1 MLLQINGITKKYRTP
16 DGEVTALNGAS
27 LSVSA
32 GEFVAIV
39 GKSGSGKTTLLNMIA
54 GLDIPD
60 AGQIIL
66 SGEDITKLNAKRSAE
81 LRRRKIGVIYQFYNL
96 VPELNI
102 SDNITL
108 PTELDGGAVD
118 EGWLREILLKVGL
131 SGREMSYPSALSG
144 GEQQRVA
151 IARAIFNKPILI
163 LADEP
168 TGNLDSETGD
178 EILELLKYMNEEL
191 GATLI
196 VVTHSERV
204 ASAASRVVR
213 VYNGRI
219 TDDGRRK

>member
-1 MLLQINGITKKYRTP
+1 MLLQINGITKKYLTP
-16 DGEVTALNGAS
+16 DGEVTALDRAS

-54 GLDIPD
+54 RLDTPD
-60 AGQIIL
+60 DGSIFIGGEEITRL
-66 SGEDITKLNAKRSAE
+66 SEKRSAE

-118 EGWLREILLKVGL
+118 ERWLREILLKVGL
-131 SGREMSYPSALSG
+131 SGRERSYPSALSG

-151 IARAIFNKPILI
+151 IARAIFNKPALI
-163 LADEP
+163 IADEP

-178 EILELLKYMNEEL
+178 EILELLKYMNGEL

-213 VYNGRI
+213 VQGGRI